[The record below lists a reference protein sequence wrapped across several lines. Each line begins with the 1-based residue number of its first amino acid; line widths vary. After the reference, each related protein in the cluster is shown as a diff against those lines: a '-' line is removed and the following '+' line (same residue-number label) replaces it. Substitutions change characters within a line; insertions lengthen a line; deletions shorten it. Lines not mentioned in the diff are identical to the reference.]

1 MNQFIGM
8 AIQEMKADQKYSKVV
23 GIKGGGGGVISMK
36 MKEKLRGGGLYQWD
50 QWISG
55 TLNRVLAV
63 KKSSIV
69 GVYIL
74 IAIDFFGV
82 HLLVYF

>member
-1 MNQFIGM
+1 M

-23 GIKGGGGGVISMK
+23 GIKGG
-36 MKEKLRGGGLYQWD
+36 RGGYINETEGAIKGDYINEINEFQVQL
-50 QWISG
+50 SP
-55 TLNRVLAV
+55 RS

-74 IAIDFFGV
+74 IAIYFFGV
-82 HLLVYF
+82 HLRIYF

>member
-1 MNQFIGM
+1 
-8 AIQEMKADQKYSKVV
+8 MKLKQQLR
-23 GIKGGGGGVISMK
+23 GGGGGYINEINEFQVQLSP
-36 MKEKLRGGGLYQWD
+36 R
-50 QWISG
+50 S
-55 TLNRVLAV
+55 

-82 HLLVYF
+82 HYL

>member
-1 MNQFIGM
+1 
-8 AIQEMKADQKYSKVV
+8 MKL
-23 GIKGGGGGVISMK
+23 
-36 MKEKLRGGGLYQWD
+36 KEQLRGGGYINEINEFQIQL
-50 QWISG
+50 SS
-55 TLNRVLAV
+55 LSK

-82 HLLVYF
+82 HPLIYF

>member
-1 MNQFIGM
+1 M
-8 AIQEMKADQKYSKVV
+8 
-23 GIKGGGGGVISMK
+23 GGGGYINETEGAF
-36 MKEKLRGGGLYQWD
+36 KEGYINEINEFQVQLSPR
-50 QWISG
+50 S
-55 TLNRVLAV
+55 

-82 HLLVYF
+82 HLLI